1 MFAVTLLII
10 SLRTGMHVLLS
21 LSRKVRTADMLYLRD
36 SGFDEIRELRHEM
49 LAVTKEDILKA
60 APLFDELTEKGSQV
74 IIGNAE
80 TLADKLESGEWRVWG
95 LN

>member
-21 LSRKVRTADMLYLRD
+21 LSRKVRTADMLYLRG

-49 LAVTKEDILKA
+49 LRVTKEEYVQIADF
-60 APLFDELTEKGSQV
+60 FDQLAQKGSKV

-80 TLADKLESGEWRVWG
+80 ALSDKLDDPDWTVWS